1 MALVRE
7 RRQSKLGLRLLEITG
22 NRPRFPL
29 PLPPNTNQM
38 DNRPVIGQT
47 TTSTSSITE
56 YETINVLGHGN
67 GGTVYKVVHKKTKN
81 VFALKVVHAEND
93 PMMRRQ
99 IFREME
105 ILRRTDSPYVV
116 KCHEIFEKSFGD
128 IAILMEYMD
137 VGTLESVIKTGGTLT
152 EKMLADVARQVLK
165 GLDYLHAHKI
175 IHRDIKPANLLVNKN
190 MDVKIADFGVSK
202 IMSRT
207 LDACNSYV
215 GTCAYMSP
223 ERFDPDSHGSNYNGY
238 SGDIW
243 SLGLT
248 LLELFVG
255 HFPFLP
261 AGQKPDW
268 ATLMCAICFGEPP
281 SLPEGVSD
289 EFRSFI
295 ECCLQ
300 KDSSK
305 RWTASQLLSHP
316 FCKQQEN

>member
-7 RRQSKLGLRLLEITG
+7 RRQLNLRLPLPETSD
-22 NRPRFPL
+22 RRLRFPL
-29 PLPPNTNQM
+29 PLPPTSH
-38 DNRPVIGQT
+38 PA
-47 TTSTSSITE
+47 TTSTATATAADLE
-56 YETINVLGHGN
+56 RLQVLGHGN
-67 GGTVYKVVHKKTKN
+67 GGTVYKVRHKRTSA
-81 VFALKVVHAEND
+81 VYALKVVHSDSDATL
-93 PMMRRQ
+93 RRQ

-116 KCHEIFEKSFGD
+116 HCHGFFEKPDGD
-128 IAILMEYMD
+128 IAILMEYMNS
-137 VGTLESVIKTGGTLT
+137 GTLETFKGTFT
-152 EKMLADVARQVLK
+152 ETSLANIARQVLN
-165 GLDYLHAHKI
+165 GLNYLHSHKI
-175 IHRDIKPANLLVNKN
+175 IHRDIKPSNLLVNED
-190 MDVKIADFGVSK
+190 MEVKISDFGVSK
-202 IMSRT
+202 IMCRT

-223 ERFDPDSHGSNYNGY
+223 ERFDPDSYGANYNGY
-238 SGDIW
+238 AGDIW

-248 LLELFVG
+248 MLELYMG

-261 AGQKPDW
+261 AGQRPDW

-281 SLPEGVSD
+281 VLPEGASE

-300 KDSSK
+300 KDSTK

-316 FCKQQEN
+316 FVVSNNNCKSEQ